1 MEEEQDAGVA
11 QLWEVFDACDTE
23 RTGRLDARGL
33 QLLCHRLQ
41 LANRAPALVHH
52 LLGRRQEGG
61 DGRPAATV
69 SFEQFKEGF
78 ISILTEAEDEPPPS
92 ESVTSD
98 VPGASSEAGESQE
111 APGSKKA
118 AVLARKAPSRTGHKG
133 ATKHCRASY
142 REVSPKYVLGEK
154 KYGRR
159 SRPVSQAD
167 VDVEISSDED
177 FSADEVLGPAMA
189 ESAGNVAPKADP
201 SDTQAKTSSSAP
213 KATAGIL
220 PTGMLSYPESGFD
233 DAAQFAGKFSSGDFS
248 SALGLSKDSA
258 EGMREL
264 ASEGPLMPPALFAT
278 GFDIA
283 SSPMFGQSFTV
294 GGGSESAES
303 SLTLLETNPEEYLRA
318 TWRKLNVGS
327 DGYLHVDELAGVCE
341 HIGMEMDEEMIGQLF
356 HTLDS
361 DQDGKISF
369 QEFLQGMFQHGRAPG
384 SRSVTPPPLTSPLP
398 LVPPSP
404 TPCAKQLGPS
414 ERSAANKPT
423 GSPGHHRHHPSY
435 RRNRGVQQ
443 FKDTAAADDEMS
455 DKPVSGAVVPIWES
469 GIFSSIDPDNTG
481 YAESQAVVSFWESLG
496 LTGCASILK
505 QLGFNPNLKVSLQ
518 DLTAQLE
525 EEMSSVAAGNASTTY
540 AFALASY
547 QHELKHLKTNF
558 EQARE
563 ERDRLRVNVAE
574 ANARSALIA
583 QEVDEHHARMEKA
596 SENRLL
602 TLEKRHTEQLREVT
616 EELQRER
623 ETTTLQ
629 LTRLRQRNEDEL
641 SALRADELRL
651 RAQLA
656 TLEQENCRLELELQ
670 EYSERYRELHR
681 LGESQQK
688 ELESVGQL
696 KQKIADL
703 ESGQTFLND
712 EHYQKILQ
720 ELEVMRKQNKE
731 LKDSNDELTLE
742 LETLRQQLNSGSGSR
757 SSAHGKRHRRSGS
770 WVSDYSRQGGLKR
783 RGSEAS
789 SSEESDDDIPIAGK
803 IRKRAGFSASTGS
816 EGLWHELTLAHSSH
830 NGAGILPCVAD
841 AYQLT
846 LDADELGEAQREPLE
861 RLRARF
867 EQALRDIE
875 ERWRQRVTDLEAQLC
890 GQPEVDK
897 DSIDCAQSTIA
908 KLQDE
913 LSMRSVLAERLRA
926 DVTALQNQLAQQ
938 REQLAAEL
946 SAREHEVAQLGEMKR
961 ASETTAQALQASVMR
976 FVRGCASSRSDVFAP
991 QAKLEEAQK
1000 NAADEWNS
1008 KREAWN
1014 AEREALLANIE
1025 VKAKQL
1031 NELKRSLAEVTASS
1045 GTMGRLQG
1053 DAEASSAA
1061 GVEGGTPSMQAM
1073 YESKLAEVRC
1083 QVEQDLVRKV
1093 RTDVERELR
1102 TSLEQNLRLQPSRR
1116 DSDPQSQ
1123 LRRPQDLTAQLTEDI
1138 CQLLR
1143 QCLRCGAWSTTTA
1156 AAGTD
1161 GDVETLGGARN
1172 QPGTGGASST
1182 PSDGGDPGSSP
1193 HSVTSGAS
1201 LQEQLASLIG
1211 KAIGAIEG
1219 HLETLHLQEHDR
1231 LRKNCEEQLQ
1241 RLKQKHMME
1250 RLECELQHSEELE
1263 RLRKQQQQHHHHQQ
1277 QQSGPASQQQPCE
1290 QQQQQQPNAVGP
1302 SKIDTLLR
1310 DLYVENA
1317 RLLRALQRAEDGRR
1331 RAEHNSTRLQYK
1343 CRVLSKLLTDV
1354 TRAAVD
1360 GSRVACA

>member
-1 MEEEQDAGVA
+1 MKAGHGMLVVGF
-11 QLWEVFDACDTE
+11 LWI
-23 RTGRLDARGL
+23 
-33 QLLCHRLQ
+33 H
-41 LANRAPALVHH
+41 PALWH
-52 LLGRRQEGG
+52 Q
-61 DGRPAATV
+61 
-69 SFEQFKEGF
+69 
-78 ISILTEAEDEPPPS
+78 
-92 ESVTSD
+92 
-98 VPGASSEAGESQE
+98 
-111 APGSKKA
+111 
-118 AVLARKAPSRTGHKG
+118 
-133 ATKHCRASY
+133 
-142 REVSPKYVLGEK
+142 
-154 KYGRR
+154 
-159 SRPVSQAD
+159 
-167 VDVEISSDED
+167 
-177 FSADEVLGPAMA
+177 
-189 ESAGNVAPKADP
+189 
-201 SDTQAKTSSSAP
+201 
-213 KATAGIL
+213 
-220 PTGMLSYPESGFD
+220 
-233 DAAQFAGKFSSGDFS
+233 
-248 SALGLSKDSA
+248 
-258 EGMREL
+258 
-264 ASEGPLMPPALFAT
+264 
-278 GFDIA
+278 
-283 SSPMFGQSFTV
+283 
-294 GGGSESAES
+294 
-303 SLTLLETNPEEYLRA
+303 
-318 TWRKLNVGS
+318 
-327 DGYLHVDELAGVCE
+327 
-341 HIGMEMDEEMIGQLF
+341 
-356 HTLDS
+356 
-361 DQDGKISF
+361 
-369 QEFLQGMFQHGRAPG
+369 
-384 SRSVTPPPLTSPLP
+384 
-398 LVPPSP
+398 
-404 TPCAKQLGPS
+404 
-414 ERSAANKPT
+414 
-423 GSPGHHRHHPSY
+423 
-435 RRNRGVQQ
+435 
-443 FKDTAAADDEMS
+443 
-455 DKPVSGAVVPIWES
+455 
-469 GIFSSIDPDNTG
+469 
-481 YAESQAVVSFWESLG
+481 
-496 LTGCASILK
+496 

-525 EEMSSVAAGNASTTY
+525 EEMASVAAGNASTTY

-641 SALRADELRL
+641 SALRAEELRL

-720 ELEVMRKQNKE
+720 ELEAMRKQNKE

-830 NGAGILPCVAD
+830 SILPCVAD

-846 LDADELGEAQREPLE
+846 LDADDLGEAQREPLE

-875 ERWRQRVTDLEAQLC
+875 ERWRQRVADLEAQLC

-938 REQLAAEL
+938 REQLSAEL

-961 ASETTAQALQASVMR
+961 ASETTAQALQA
-976 FVRGCASSRSDVFAP
+976 
-991 QAKLEEAQK
+991 KLEEAQK
-1000 NAADEWNS
+1000 KAADESNS

-1014 AEREALLANIE
+1014 AEREALLASIE

-1031 NELKRSLAEVTASS
+1031 NELKRSLADATALS
-1045 GTMGRLQG
+1045 GTVGRLQG

-1061 GVEGGTPSMQAM
+1061 GVEGETPSMQAM

-1123 LRRPQDLTAQLTEDI
+1123 LKRPQDLTAQLTEDI

-1143 QCLRCGAWSTTTA
+1143 QCLRCGAWTTTTA

-1161 GDVETLGGARN
+1161 GDAEALGGARN
-1172 QPGTGGASST
+1172 QAGTGGASCT
-1182 PSDGGDPGSSP
+1182 PSDGGDPGCASP

-1211 KAIGAIEG
+1211 KAIGAIEA

-1250 RLECELQHSEELE
+1250 RLECELQHNEELE
-1263 RLRKQQQQHHHHQQ
+1263 RLRKQHQHQHHHQQQQ

-1290 QQQQQQPNAVGP
+1290 QQQQHQPSAVGP

>member
-52 LLGRRQEGG
+52 LLGRWQEGG

-69 SFEQFKEGF
+69 SFEEFKEGF

-92 ESVTSD
+92 ELVTSD
-98 VPGASSEAGESQE
+98 VPGASIEAGESQE
-111 APGSKKA
+111 APGSKKD
-118 AVLARKAPSRTGHKG
+118 
-133 ATKHCRASY
+133 

-201 SDTQAKTSSSAP
+201 SDTQAKTSSSMP
-213 KATAGIL
+213 KATAAIL

-233 DAAQFAGKFSSGDFS
+233 DAGQFTGKFSSGDFS
-248 SALGLSKDSA
+248 SASGLSKDSA

-264 ASEGPLMPPALFAT
+264 ASEGPLLPPALFAT

-318 TWRKLNVGS
+318 TWQKLNVGS

-384 SRSVTPPPLTSPLP
+384 SRSVTPPPLASPLP

-414 ERSAANKPT
+414 DRSAANKQT

-496 LTGCASILK
+496 LSGGASILK

-525 EEMSSVAAGNASTTY
+525 EEMSSVAAGNASTSY

-583 QEVDEHHARMEKA
+583 QEVDEHHAKMEKA

-629 LTRLRQRNEDEL
+629 LTRLRQRSEDEL
-641 SALRADELRL
+641 SALRAEELRL

-670 EYSERYRELHR
+670 EYSERYRDLHR

-688 ELESVGQL
+688 ELESVAQL
-696 KQKIADL
+696 KQKVADL

-742 LETLRQQLNSGSGSR
+742 LETLRQQLNSSSGSR

-803 IRKRAGFSASTGS
+803 IRKRAGFSVSTGS
-816 EGLWHELTLAHSSH
+816 EG
-830 NGAGILPCVAD
+830 IPCVAD

-875 ERWRQRVTDLEAQLC
+875 ERWRQRCADLEAQLC

-938 REQLAAEL
+938 REQLASEL
-946 SAREHEVAQLGEMKR
+946 SAREHEVAQLGEQKR
-961 ASETTAQALQASVMR
+961 ASETTVQTL
-976 FVRGCASSRSDVFAP
+976 
-991 QAKLEEAQK
+991 QAKLEEAQRK
-1000 NAADEWNS
+1000 AADESNS

-1014 AEREALLANIE
+1014 AERQALLTNIE
-1025 VKAKQL
+1025 VKSKQL
-1031 NELKRSLAEVTASS
+1031 DELQRSLAEATASTV
-1045 GTMGRLQG
+1045 GVMGRLQG

-1061 GVEGGTPSMQAM
+1061 GVEGETRSLQAM

-1116 DSDPQSQ
+1116 DSDPQAQ

-1143 QCLRCGAWSTTTA
+1143 QCLRCGAGGTTTA
-1156 AAGTD
+1156 SSTD
-1161 GDVETLGGARN
+1161 GAAEKQGGARN
-1172 QPGTGGASST
+1172 LAGTGDASCT
-1182 PSDGGDPGSSP
+1182 PSDSGDPSASP

-1201 LQEQLASLIG
+1201 LQEQLANLIS
-1211 KAIGAIEG
+1211 KAISTIES
-1219 HLETLHLQEHDR
+1219 HLETLHLQEHER
-1231 LRKNCEEQLQ
+1231 LRKNCEEQLH

-1250 RLECELQHSEELE
+1250 RLECELHHNEELE
-1263 RLRKQQQQHHHHQQ
+1263 RLRKQQQHHHQQ

-1290 QQQQQQPNAVGP
+1290 QQQQQSNAVGP

-1360 GSRVACA
+1360 GSSSRVACA

>member
-69 SFEQFKEGF
+69 SFEEFKEGF

-92 ESVTSD
+92 ELVTSD
-98 VPGASSEAGESQE
+98 VPGASNEAGESQE
-111 APGSKKA
+111 ASGSKKD
-118 AVLARKAPSRTGHKG
+118 
-133 ATKHCRASY
+133 

-189 ESAGNVAPKADP
+189 ESAGNAAPKADP
-201 SDTQAKTSSSAP
+201 SDTQAKTSSSMP
-213 KATAGIL
+213 KATAAIL

-233 DAAQFAGKFSSGDFS
+233 DAGQFTGKFSSGDFS
-248 SALGLSKDSA
+248 SASGLSKDSA

-264 ASEGPLMPPALFAT
+264 ASEGPLLPPALFAT

-318 TWRKLNVGS
+318 TWQKLNVGS

-384 SRSVTPPPLTSPLP
+384 SRSVTPPPLASPLP

-414 ERSAANKPT
+414 DRSAANKQT

-496 LTGCASILK
+496 LSGGASILK

-525 EEMSSVAAGNASTTY
+525 EEMSSVAAGNASTSY

-583 QEVDEHHARMEKA
+583 QEVDEHHAKMEKA

-629 LTRLRQRNEDEL
+629 LTRLRQRSEDEL
-641 SALRADELRL
+641 SALRAEELRL

-670 EYSERYRELHR
+670 EYSERYRDLHR

-688 ELESVGQL
+688 ELESVAQL
-696 KQKIADL
+696 KQKVADL

-720 ELEVMRKQNKE
+720 ELEVMCKQNKE

-742 LETLRQQLNSGSGSR
+742 LETLRQQLNSSSGSR

-803 IRKRAGFSASTGS
+803 IRKRAGFSVSTGS

-830 NGAGILPCVAD
+830 SIPCVAD

-875 ERWRQRVTDLEAQLC
+875 ERWRHRCADLEAQLC

-938 REQLAAEL
+938 REQLASEL
-946 SAREHEVAQLGEMKR
+946 SAREHEVAQLGEQKR
-961 ASETTAQALQASVMR
+961 ASETTVQTL
-976 FVRGCASSRSDVFAP
+976 
-991 QAKLEEAQK
+991 QAKLEEAQRK
-1000 NAADEWNS
+1000 AADESNS

-1014 AEREALLANIE
+1014 AERQALLTSIE

-1031 NELKRSLAEVTASS
+1031 DELQRSLAEATASTV
-1045 GTMGRLQG
+1045 GVMGRLQG

-1061 GVEGGTPSMQAM
+1061 GVEGETRSLQAM

-1116 DSDPQSQ
+1116 DSDPQAQ

-1143 QCLRCGAWSTTTA
+1143 QCLRCGAGGTTTA
-1156 AAGTD
+1156 ASTD
-1161 GDVETLGGARN
+1161 GDAEKQGGARN
-1172 QPGTGGASST
+1172 QAGTGDASCT
-1182 PSDGGDPGSSP
+1182 PSDSGDPSASP

-1201 LQEQLASLIG
+1201 LQEQLANLIS
-1211 KAIGAIEG
+1211 KAISTIES
-1219 HLETLHLQEHDR
+1219 HLETLHLQEHER
-1231 LRKNCEEQLQ
+1231 LRKNCEEQLH

-1250 RLECELQHSEELE
+1250 RLECELHHNEELE
-1263 RLRKQQQQHHHHQQ
+1263 RLRKQQHHHQQ

-1290 QQQQQQPNAVGP
+1290 QQQQSNAVGP

-1360 GSRVACA
+1360 GGSSRVACA

>member
-1 MEEEQDAGVA
+1 MGV
-11 QLWEVFDACDTE
+11 C
-23 RTGRLDARGL
+23 
-33 QLLCHRLQ
+33 
-41 LANRAPALVHH
+41 P
-52 LLGRRQEGG
+52 
-61 DGRPAATV
+61 
-69 SFEQFKEGF
+69 
-78 ISILTEAEDEPPPS
+78 
-92 ESVTSD
+92 
-98 VPGASSEAGESQE
+98 
-111 APGSKKA
+111 
-118 AVLARKAPSRTGHKG
+118 
-133 ATKHCRASY
+133 
-142 REVSPKYVLGEK
+142 
-154 KYGRR
+154 
-159 SRPVSQAD
+159 
-167 VDVEISSDED
+167 
-177 FSADEVLGPAMA
+177 
-189 ESAGNVAPKADP
+189 
-201 SDTQAKTSSSAP
+201 
-213 KATAGIL
+213 
-220 PTGMLSYPESGFD
+220 
-233 DAAQFAGKFSSGDFS
+233 FSSPD
-248 SALGLSKDSA
+248 DHI
-258 EGMREL
+258 
-264 ASEGPLMPPALFAT
+264 PAR
-278 GFDIA
+278 
-283 SSPMFGQSFTV
+283 Q
-294 GGGSESAES
+294 
-303 SLTLLETNPEEYLRA
+303 R
-318 TWRKLNVGS
+318 
-327 DGYLHVDELAGVCE
+327 
-341 HIGMEMDEEMIGQLF
+341 
-356 HTLDS
+356 
-361 DQDGKISF
+361 
-369 QEFLQGMFQHGRAPG
+369 
-384 SRSVTPPPLTSPLP
+384 
-398 LVPPSP
+398 
-404 TPCAKQLGPS
+404 
-414 ERSAANKPT
+414 
-423 GSPGHHRHHPSY
+423 
-435 RRNRGVQQ
+435 
-443 FKDTAAADDEMS
+443 
-455 DKPVSGAVVPIWES
+455 
-469 GIFSSIDPDNTG
+469 
-481 YAESQAVVSFWESLG
+481 
-496 LTGCASILK
+496 K

-525 EEMSSVAAGNASTTY
+525 EEMASVAAGNASTTY

-641 SALRADELRL
+641 SALRAEELRL

-830 NGAGILPCVAD
+830 SILPCVAD

-846 LDADELGEAQREPLE
+846 LDADDLGEAQREPLE

-875 ERWRQRVTDLEAQLC
+875 ERWRQRVADLEAQLC

-938 REQLAAEL
+938 REQLSAEL

-961 ASETTAQALQASVMR
+961 ASETTAQALQA
-976 FVRGCASSRSDVFAP
+976 
-991 QAKLEEAQK
+991 KLEEAQK
-1000 NAADEWNS
+1000 KAADESNS

-1014 AEREALLANIE
+1014 AEREALLASIE

-1031 NELKRSLAEVTASS
+1031 NELKRSLADATALS
-1045 GTMGRLQG
+1045 GTVGRLQG

-1061 GVEGGTPSMQAM
+1061 GVEGETPSMQAM

-1123 LRRPQDLTAQLTEDI
+1123 LKRPQDLTAQLTEDI

-1143 QCLRCGAWSTTTA
+1143 QCLRCGAWTTTTA

-1161 GDVETLGGARN
+1161 GDAEALGGARN
-1172 QPGTGGASST
+1172 QAGTGGASCT
-1182 PSDGGDPGSSP
+1182 PSDGGDPGCASP

-1211 KAIGAIEG
+1211 KAIGAIEA

-1250 RLECELQHSEELE
+1250 RLECELQHNEELE
-1263 RLRKQQQQHHHHQQ
+1263 RLRKQHQHQHHHQQQQ

-1290 QQQQQQPNAVGP
+1290 QQQHQPSAVGP

>member
-41 LANRAPALVHH
+41 LASRAPALIHH
-52 LLGRRQEGG
+52 LFGRRRQEGVE
-61 DGRPAATV
+61 GRPTTTV
-69 SFEQFKEGF
+69 SFEEFKEGF
-78 ISILTEAEDEPPPS
+78 ISILTEAEDEPPAS
-92 ESVTSD
+92 ELATSD
-98 VPGASSEAGESQE
+98 VPGNVEEAGDSQE
-111 APGSKKA
+111 VSGSKKA
-118 AVLARKAPSRTGHKG
+118 SMLARKASSRTGHRG
-133 ATKHCRASY
+133 ASKHRRAIY

-159 SRPVSQAD
+159 SRPASQAD

-177 FSADEVLGPAMA
+177 FSADEVLSPTTA
-189 ESAGNVAPKADP
+189 EGSSNVAAKANP
-201 SDTQAKTSSSAP
+201 SDVQPKTTSGVP
-213 KATAGIL
+213 KATAAVL
-220 PTGMLSYPESGFD
+220 PTSVLSYPESGFD
-233 DAAQFAGKFSSGDFS
+233 DSGHLAGKFPSGDFGL
-248 SALGLSKDSA
+248 ALSKDSA
-258 EGMREL
+258 EGARE
-264 ASEGPLMPPALFAT
+264 SEGPLMPPALFAT
-278 GFDIA
+278 GFDVA

-369 QEFLQGMFQHGRAPG
+369 QEFLQGMFQHGRAPS
-384 SRSVTPPPLTSPLP
+384 SRSVTPPPLASPLP
-398 LVPPSP
+398 VVPPSP
-404 TPCAKQLGPS
+404 LPCAKPMGPS
-414 ERSAANKPT
+414 ECSMANKT
-423 GSPGHHRHHPSY
+423 TNSPGHHRHHPGY
-435 RRNRGVQQ
+435 RRNRGAQK
-443 FKDTAAADDEMS
+443 FKEAATGDDEMS
-455 DKPVSGAVVPIWES
+455 DQPVSGAVVPIWES

-496 LTGCASILK
+496 LSGGASILK
-505 QLGFNPNLKVSLQ
+505 QLGFNPNLKVNLQ

-525 EEMSSVAAGNASTTY
+525 EEMASVSAGNASTTY

-547 QHELKHLKTNF
+547 QHELTHLKTNF

-583 QEVDEHHARMEKA
+583 QEVDEHHAKMEKA

-629 LTRLRQRNEDEL
+629 LTRLRQRSEDEL
-641 SALRADELRL
+641 SALRAEELRL
-651 RAQLA
+651 RAQVA
-656 TLEQENCRLELELQ
+656 TLEQENHRLELEVQ

-688 ELESVGQL
+688 ELESVAQL

-720 ELEVMRKQNKE
+720 ELDVMCKQNKE

-742 LETLRQQLNSGSGSR
+742 LETLRQQLSSSSTSR

-803 IRKRAGFSASTGS
+803 IRKRAGFSVSAGS
-816 EGLWHELTLAHSSH
+816 EGLWHELTLAHSAHS
-830 NGAGILPCVAD
+830 IPCVAD

-875 ERWRQRVTDLEAQLC
+875 ERWRHRVADLEAQLC

-913 LSMRSVLAERLRA
+913 LSMRNVLAERLRA

-938 REQLAAEL
+938 REQLASEL
-946 SAREHEVAQLGEMKR
+946 AAREHEVALLGEQKR
-961 ASETTAQALQASVMR
+961 ASETAVQTL
-976 FVRGCASSRSDVFAP
+976 
-991 QAKLEEAQK
+991 QAKLDEVQKKAAEEQNNK
-1000 NAADEWNS
+1000 S
-1008 KREAWN
+1008 EAWN
-1014 AEREALLANIE
+1014 TEREALLANVE
-1025 VKAKQL
+1025 AKTKQL
-1031 NELKRSLAEVTASS
+1031 EEFKASLVEPTISS
-1045 GTMGRLQG
+1045 EALSRLQG
-1053 DAEASSAA
+1053 EAEPSSASD
-1061 GVEGGTPSMQAM
+1061 VEGETRSHLQAM

-1116 DSDPQSQ
+1116 DSDPQAQ

-1143 QCLRCGAWSTTTA
+1143 QCLRCS
-1156 AAGTD
+1156 AGSNANT
-1161 GDVETLGGARN
+1161 DVEVEGNVPN
-1172 QPGTGGASST
+1172 QAYKTDVDSA
-1182 PSDGGDPGSSP
+1182 PSDGGDPAASP
-1193 HSVTSGAS
+1193 HKVTSGAS
-1201 LQEQLASLIG
+1201 LQEQLASLIS
-1211 KAIGAIEG
+1211 KAISAIER
-1219 HLETLHLQEHDR
+1219 HLEALHLQEHER

-1250 RLECELQHSEELE
+1250 RLECELQHNEELE
-1263 RLRKQQQQHHHHQQ
+1263 RLRKQQQEHHHHHHQH
-1277 QQSGPASQQQPCE
+1277 QSCPASQHQPSEPQQL
-1290 QQQQQQPNAVGP
+1290 QSNAVGP

-1360 GSRVACA
+1360 GGSSRVACA

>member
-41 LANRAPALVHH
+41 LASRAPALIHH
-52 LLGRRQEGG
+52 LFGRRRQEGVE
-61 DGRPAATV
+61 GRPPATV
-69 SFEQFKEGF
+69 SFEEFKEGF
-78 ISILTEAEDEPPPS
+78 ISILTEAEDEPPTS
-92 ESVTSD
+92 ELATSD
-98 VPGASSEAGESQE
+98 VPGKVGEAGDSQE
-111 APGSKKA
+111 VSGSKKD
-118 AVLARKAPSRTGHKG
+118 
-133 ATKHCRASY
+133 

-159 SRPVSQAD
+159 SRPASQAD

-177 FSADEVLGPAMA
+177 FSADEVLSPTTA
-189 ESAGNVAPKADP
+189 EGSSNVTPKANP
-201 SDTQAKTSSSAP
+201 SDVQPKTSSGVP
-213 KATAGIL
+213 KATAVVLPTSIL
-220 PTGMLSYPESGFD
+220 PYPESGFD
-233 DAAQFAGKFSSGDFS
+233 DSGHLAGKFSSGDFGL
-248 SALGLSKDSA
+248 ALSKDSA
-258 EGMREL
+258 EGARE
-264 ASEGPLMPPALFAT
+264 SEGPLMPPALFAT
-278 GFDIA
+278 GFDVA

-369 QEFLQGMFQHGRAPG
+369 QEFLQGMFQHGRAPS
-384 SRSVTPPPLTSPLP
+384 SRSVTPPPLASPLP
-398 LVPPSP
+398 VVPPSP
-404 TPCAKQLGPS
+404 LPCAKPLGPS
-414 ERSAANKPT
+414 ECSMANKTT
-423 GSPGHHRHHPSY
+423 GSPGHHRHHTWIPK
-435 RRNRGVQQ
+435 
-443 FKDTAAADDEMS
+443 FKEAATGDDEMS
-455 DKPVSGAVVPIWES
+455 DQPVSGAVVPIWES

-496 LTGCASILK
+496 LSGGASILK
-505 QLGFNPNLKVSLQ
+505 QLGFNPNLKVNLQ

-525 EEMSSVAAGNASTTY
+525 EEMASVSAGNASTTY

-547 QHELKHLKTNF
+547 QHELTHLKTNF

-583 QEVDEHHARMEKA
+583 QEVDEHHAKMEKA

-629 LTRLRQRNEDEL
+629 LTRLRQRSEDEL
-641 SALRADELRL
+641 SALRAEELRL
-651 RAQLA
+651 RAQVA
-656 TLEQENCRLELELQ
+656 TLEQENHRLELEVQ

-688 ELESVGQL
+688 ELESVAQL

-720 ELEVMRKQNKE
+720 ELDVMCKQNKE

-742 LETLRQQLNSGSGSR
+742 LETLRQQLNSSSSSR

-803 IRKRAGFSASTGS
+803 IRRRAGFSVNAGS
-816 EGLWHELTLAHSSH
+816 EGLWHELTLAHSAHS
-830 NGAGILPCVAD
+830 IPCVAD

-875 ERWRQRVTDLEAQLC
+875 ERWRHRVADLEAQLC
-890 GQPEVDK
+890 GQPE
-897 DSIDCAQSTIA
+897 A
-908 KLQDE
+908 KLDE
-913 LSMRSVLAERLRA
+913 V
-926 DVTALQNQLAQQ
+926 QKK
-938 REQLAAEL
+938 AAEEDNNK
-946 SAREHEVAQLGEMKR
+946 S
-961 ASETTAQALQASVMR
+961 
-976 FVRGCASSRSDVFAP
+976 
-991 QAKLEEAQK
+991 
-1000 NAADEWNS
+1000 
-1008 KREAWN
+1008 EAWN
-1014 AEREALLANIE
+1014 TEREALLANVE
-1025 VKAKQL
+1025 AKTKQL
-1031 NELKRSLAEVTASS
+1031 EEFK
-1045 GTMGRLQG
+1045 
-1053 DAEASSAA
+1053 
-1061 GVEGGTPSMQAM
+1061 
-1073 YESKLAEVRC
+1073 
-1083 QVEQDLVRKV
+1083 
-1093 RTDVERELR
+1093 
-1102 TSLEQNLRLQPSRR
+1102 
-1116 DSDPQSQ
+1116 
-1123 LRRPQDLTAQLTEDI
+1123 
-1138 CQLLR
+1138 
-1143 QCLRCGAWSTTTA
+1143 
-1156 AAGTD
+1156 
-1161 GDVETLGGARN
+1161 
-1172 QPGTGGASST
+1172 
-1182 PSDGGDPGSSP
+1182 
-1193 HSVTSGAS
+1193 AS
-1201 LQEQLASLIG
+1201 LVEPNNF
-1211 KAIGAIEG
+1211 K
-1219 HLETLHLQEHDR
+1219 R
-1231 LRKNCEEQLQ
+1231 
-1241 RLKQKHMME
+1241 
-1250 RLECELQHSEELE
+1250 
-1263 RLRKQQQQHHHHQQ
+1263 
-1277 QQSGPASQQQPCE
+1277 GP
-1290 QQQQQQPNAVGP
+1290 
-1302 SKIDTLLR
+1302 
-1310 DLYVENA
+1310 
-1317 RLLRALQRAEDGRR
+1317 
-1331 RAEHNSTRLQYK
+1331 
-1343 CRVLSKLLTDV
+1343 
-1354 TRAAVD
+1354 
-1360 GSRVACA
+1360 

>member
-1 MEEEQDAGVA
+1 M
-11 QLWEVFDACDTE
+11 L
-23 RTGRLDARGL
+23 L
-33 QLLCHRLQ
+33 Q
-41 LANRAPALVHH
+41 
-52 LLGRRQEGG
+52 
-61 DGRPAATV
+61 V
-69 SFEQFKEGF
+69 SFEEFKEGF
-78 ISILTEAEDEPPPS
+78 ISILTEAEDEPPAN
-92 ESVTSD
+92 ELAASD
-98 VPGASSEAGESQE
+98 VPATAGEAGESQDGS
-111 APGSKKA
+111 GSKKD
-118 AVLARKAPSRTGHKG
+118 
-133 ATKHCRASY
+133 

-159 SRPVSQAD
+159 SRPASQAD

-177 FSADEVLGPAMA
+177 FSADEVLSPTTA
-189 ESAGNVAPKADP
+189 EGSANVTLKANP
-201 SDTQAKTSSSAP
+201 SDIQAKTSSVVP
-213 KATAGIL
+213 KATAAIL
-220 PTGMLSYPESGFD
+220 PTSMLSYPESGFD
-233 DAAQFAGKFSSGDFS
+233 DSGHFAGKFSSGDFG
-248 SALGLSKDSA
+248 SALSKDSA
-258 EGMREL
+258 EGAREL
-264 ASEGPLMPPALFAT
+264 EGPLMPPALFAT
-278 GFDIA
+278 GFDVA
-283 SSPMFGQSFTV
+283 SSPMFGQSFSV

-369 QEFLQGMFQHGRAPG
+369 QEFLQGMFQHGRAPS
-384 SRSVTPPPLTSPLP
+384 SRSVTPPPLASPLP
-398 LVPPSP
+398 VVPPSP
-404 TPCAKQLGPS
+404 MPCAKPLGP
-414 ERSAANKPT
+414 
-423 GSPGHHRHHPSY
+423 
-435 RRNRGVQQ
+435 RNRGVQK
-443 FKDTAAADDEMS
+443 FKDTATADDEMS
-455 DKPVSGAVVPIWES
+455 DQPVSGAVVPIWES

-496 LTGCASILK
+496 LSGGASILK
-505 QLGFNPNLKVSLQ
+505 QLGFNPNLKVNLQ

-525 EEMSSVAAGNASTTY
+525 EEMASVSAGNASTTY

-547 QHELKHLKTNF
+547 QHELTHLKTNF

-583 QEVDEHHARMEKA
+583 QEVDEHHAKMEKA

-629 LTRLRQRNEDEL
+629 LTRLRQRSEDEL
-641 SALRADELRL
+641 SALRAEELRL
-651 RAQLA
+651 RAQVA
-656 TLEQENCRLELELQ
+656 TLEQENHRLELEVQ
-670 EYSERYRELHR
+670 EYSERYLELHR

-688 ELESVGQL
+688 ELESVAQL

-712 EHYQKILQ
+712 EHYQKLLQ
-720 ELEVMRKQNKE
+720 ELDVMRKQNKE

-742 LETLRQQLNSGSGSR
+742 LETLRQQLNS
-757 SSAHGKRHRRSGS
+757 SS
-770 WVSDYSRQGGLKR
+770 GLKR

-803 IRKRAGFSASTGS
+803 IRKRAGFSVSAGS
-816 EGLWHELTLAHSSH
+816 EGLWHELTLAHSAHS
-830 NGAGILPCVAD
+830 IPCVAD

-875 ERWRQRVTDLEAQLC
+875 ERWRHPGRRSRSPAVRPTRRRSWD
-890 GQPEVDK
+890 EVQK
-897 DSIDCAQSTIA
+897 
-908 KLQDE
+908 K
-913 LSMRSVLAERLRA
+913 
-926 DVTALQNQLAQQ
+926 
-938 REQLAAEL
+938 AAE
-946 SAREHEVAQLGEMKR
+946 EY
-961 ASETTAQALQASVMR
+961 
-976 FVRGCASSRSDVFAP
+976 D
-991 QAKLEEAQK
+991 
-1000 NAADEWNS
+1000 S
-1008 KREAWN
+1008 KSEAWN

-1025 VKAKQL
+1025 AKTKQL
-1031 NELKRSLAEVTASS
+1031 EEFKGSLAETTSS
-1045 GTMGRLQG
+1045 EALSRLQG
-1053 DAEASSAA
+1053 DAEPSSAS
-1061 GVEGGTPSMQAM
+1061 GVEGETRSHLQAM

-1116 DSDPQSQ
+1116 DSDPQAQ
-1123 LRRPQDLTAQLTEDI
+1123 LRMPQDLTAQLTEDI

-1143 QCLRCGAWSTTTA
+1143 QCLRCGAGSNA
-1156 AAGTD
+1156 NTD
-1161 GDVETLGGARN
+1161 ADVEVQASIPN
-1172 QPGTGGASST
+1172 QAYKTDVDSA
-1182 PSDGGDPGSSP
+1182 PSDGGDPSVSP
-1193 HSVTSGAS
+1193 HKVTSGTS
-1201 LQEQLASLIG
+1201 LQEQLASLIS
-1211 KAIGAIEG
+1211 KAISAIER
-1219 HLETLHLQEHDR
+1219 HLEALHLQEHER

-1250 RLECELQHSEELE
+1250 RLECELQHNEELE
-1263 RLRKQQQQHHHHQQ
+1263 RLRKQQQEHHHHHHQH
-1277 QQSGPASQQQPCE
+1277 QSGPASQHQPCE
-1290 QQQQQQPNAVGP
+1290 
-1302 SKIDTLLR
+1302 IDTLLR

-1360 GSRVACA
+1360 GGSSRVACA

>member
-41 LANRAPALVHH
+41 LANRAPALIHH
-52 LLGRRQEGG
+52 LFGRRGQEGG

-69 SFEQFKEGF
+69 SFEEFKEGF
-78 ISILTEAEDEPPPS
+78 ISILTEAEDEPPAN
-92 ESVTSD
+92 ELAASD
-98 VPGASSEAGESQE
+98 VPATAGEAGESQDGS
-111 APGSKKA
+111 GSKKD
-118 AVLARKAPSRTGHKG
+118 
-133 ATKHCRASY
+133 

-159 SRPVSQAD
+159 SRPASQAD

-177 FSADEVLGPAMA
+177 FSADEVLGPTAA
-189 ESAGNVAPKADP
+189 EGSGNVAPKANP
-201 SDTQAKTSSSAP
+201 SDIQPKTSSSVP
-213 KATAGIL
+213 KATAAIV

-233 DAAQFAGKFSSGDFS
+233 DSGHFAGKFSSGDFG
-248 SALGLSKDSA
+248 SALSKDSA
-258 EGMREL
+258 EGAREL
-264 ASEGPLMPPALFAT
+264 EGPLMPPALFAT
-278 GFDIA
+278 GFDVA
-283 SSPMFGQSFTV
+283 SSPMFGQSFSV

-369 QEFLQGMFQHGRAPG
+369 QEFLQGMFQHGRAPS
-384 SRSVTPPPLTSPLP
+384 SRSVTPPPLASPLP
-398 LVPPSP
+398 VVPPSP
-404 TPCAKQLGPS
+404 MPCAKPLGPS
-414 ERSAANKPT
+414 ERSTANKTT
-423 GSPGHHRHHPSY
+423 GSPGHHRHHPGY
-435 RRNRGVQQ
+435 RRNRGVQK
-443 FKDTAAADDEMS
+443 FKDTATADDEMS
-455 DKPVSGAVVPIWES
+455 DQPVSGAVVPIWES

-496 LTGCASILK
+496 LSGGASILK
-505 QLGFNPNLKVSLQ
+505 QLGFNPNLKVNLQ

-525 EEMSSVAAGNASTTY
+525 EEMASVSAGNASTTY

-547 QHELKHLKTNF
+547 QHELTHLKTNF

-583 QEVDEHHARMEKA
+583 QEVDEHHAKMEKA

-629 LTRLRQRNEDEL
+629 LTRLRQRSEDEL
-641 SALRADELRL
+641 SALRAEELRL
-651 RAQLA
+651 RAQVA
-656 TLEQENCRLELELQ
+656 TLEQENHRLELEVQ
-670 EYSERYRELHR
+670 EYSERYLELHR

-688 ELESVGQL
+688 ELESVAQL

-712 EHYQKILQ
+712 EHYQKLLQ
-720 ELEVMRKQNKE
+720 ELDVMRKQNKE

-742 LETLRQQLNSGSGSR
+742 LETLRQQLNSSSGSR
-757 SSAHGKRHRRSGS
+757 SSGHGKRHRRSGS

-803 IRKRAGFSASTGS
+803 IRKRAGFSVSAGS
-816 EGLWHELTLAHSSH
+816 EG
-830 NGAGILPCVAD
+830 IPCVAD

-875 ERWRQRVTDLEAQLC
+875 ERWRHRVADLEAQLC

-913 LSMRSVLAERLRA
+913 LSMRNVLAERLRA

-938 REQLAAEL
+938 REQLASEL
-946 SAREHEVAQLGEMKR
+946 AAREHEVALLGEQKR
-961 ASETTAQALQASVMR
+961 ASETTVQTL
-976 FVRGCASSRSDVFAP
+976 
-991 QAKLEEAQK
+991 QAKLDEVQKKAAEEY
-1000 NAADEWNS
+1000 DS
-1008 KREAWN
+1008 KSEAWN

-1025 VKAKQL
+1025 AKTKQL
-1031 NELKRSLAEVTASS
+1031 EEFKGSLAETTSS
-1045 GTMGRLQG
+1045 EALSRLQG
-1053 DAEASSAA
+1053 DAEPSSAS
-1061 GVEGGTPSMQAM
+1061 GVEGETRSHLQAM

-1116 DSDPQSQ
+1116 DSDPQAQ
-1123 LRRPQDLTAQLTEDI
+1123 LRMPQDLTAQLTEDI

-1143 QCLRCGAWSTTTA
+1143 QCLRCGAGSNANTDA
-1156 AAGTD
+1156 DVEVQAGIPNQAYKTD
-1161 GDVETLGGARN
+1161 GDSA
-1172 QPGTGGASST
+1172 
-1182 PSDGGDPGSSP
+1182 PSDGGDPSVSP
-1193 HSVTSGAS
+1193 HKVTSGTS
-1201 LQEQLASLIG
+1201 LQEQLASLIS
-1211 KAIGAIEG
+1211 KAISAIER
-1219 HLETLHLQEHDR
+1219 HLEALHLQEHER

-1250 RLECELQHSEELE
+1250 RLECELQHNEELE
-1263 RLRKQQQQHHHHQQ
+1263 RLRKQQQEHHHHHHQH
-1277 QQSGPASQQQPCE
+1277 QSGPASQHQPCE
-1290 QQQQQQPNAVGP
+1290 QPQQQHQSNAVGP

-1360 GSRVACA
+1360 GGSSRVACA

>member
-1 MEEEQDAGVA
+1 MKAGHGMLVVGF
-11 QLWEVFDACDTE
+11 LWI
-23 RTGRLDARGL
+23 
-33 QLLCHRLQ
+33 H
-41 LANRAPALVHH
+41 PALWH
-52 LLGRRQEGG
+52 Q
-61 DGRPAATV
+61 
-69 SFEQFKEGF
+69 
-78 ISILTEAEDEPPPS
+78 
-92 ESVTSD
+92 
-98 VPGASSEAGESQE
+98 
-111 APGSKKA
+111 
-118 AVLARKAPSRTGHKG
+118 
-133 ATKHCRASY
+133 
-142 REVSPKYVLGEK
+142 
-154 KYGRR
+154 
-159 SRPVSQAD
+159 
-167 VDVEISSDED
+167 
-177 FSADEVLGPAMA
+177 
-189 ESAGNVAPKADP
+189 
-201 SDTQAKTSSSAP
+201 
-213 KATAGIL
+213 
-220 PTGMLSYPESGFD
+220 
-233 DAAQFAGKFSSGDFS
+233 
-248 SALGLSKDSA
+248 
-258 EGMREL
+258 
-264 ASEGPLMPPALFAT
+264 
-278 GFDIA
+278 
-283 SSPMFGQSFTV
+283 
-294 GGGSESAES
+294 
-303 SLTLLETNPEEYLRA
+303 
-318 TWRKLNVGS
+318 
-327 DGYLHVDELAGVCE
+327 
-341 HIGMEMDEEMIGQLF
+341 
-356 HTLDS
+356 
-361 DQDGKISF
+361 
-369 QEFLQGMFQHGRAPG
+369 
-384 SRSVTPPPLTSPLP
+384 
-398 LVPPSP
+398 
-404 TPCAKQLGPS
+404 
-414 ERSAANKPT
+414 
-423 GSPGHHRHHPSY
+423 
-435 RRNRGVQQ
+435 
-443 FKDTAAADDEMS
+443 
-455 DKPVSGAVVPIWES
+455 
-469 GIFSSIDPDNTG
+469 
-481 YAESQAVVSFWESLG
+481 
-496 LTGCASILK
+496 

-525 EEMSSVAAGNASTTY
+525 EEMASVAAGNASTTY

-641 SALRADELRL
+641 SALRAEELRL

-720 ELEVMRKQNKE
+720 ELEAMRKQNKE

-830 NGAGILPCVAD
+830 SILPCVAD

-846 LDADELGEAQREPLE
+846 LDADDLGEAQREPLE

-875 ERWRQRVTDLEAQLC
+875 ERWRQRVADLEAQLC

-938 REQLAAEL
+938 REQLSAEL

-961 ASETTAQALQASVMR
+961 ASETTAQALQA
-976 FVRGCASSRSDVFAP
+976 
-991 QAKLEEAQK
+991 KLEEAQK
-1000 NAADEWNS
+1000 KAADESNS

-1014 AEREALLANIE
+1014 AEREALLASIE

-1031 NELKRSLAEVTASS
+1031 NELKRSLADATALS
-1045 GTMGRLQG
+1045 GTVGRLQG

-1061 GVEGGTPSMQAM
+1061 GVEGETPSMQAM

-1123 LRRPQDLTAQLTEDI
+1123 LKRPQDLTAQLTEDI

-1143 QCLRCGAWSTTTA
+1143 QCLRCGAWTTTTA

-1161 GDVETLGGARN
+1161 GDAEALGGARN
-1172 QPGTGGASST
+1172 QAGTGGASCT
-1182 PSDGGDPGSSP
+1182 PSDGGDPGCASP

-1211 KAIGAIEG
+1211 KAIGAIEA

-1250 RLECELQHSEELE
+1250 RLECELQHNEELE
-1263 RLRKQQQQHHHHQQ
+1263 RLRKQHQHQHHHQQQQ

-1290 QQQQQQPNAVGP
+1290 QQQHQPSAVGP

>member
-11 QLWEVFDACDTE
+11 QLREVFDACDTE
-23 RTGRLDARGL
+23 RTGRLDAAGL
-33 QLLCHRLQ
+33 RRLCRRLQ
-41 LANRAPALVHH
+41 LAHRAPALVHY
-52 LLGRRQEGG
+52 LLGGRRGLADAGGGQEG
-61 DGRPAATV
+61 PATV
-69 SFEQFKEGF
+69 SFEEFKEGF
-78 ISILTEAEDEPPPS
+78 ISILMEAEDETAPSDQPPS
-92 ESVTSD
+92 GSV
-98 VPGASSEAGESQE
+98 AANEATGESQE
-111 APGSKKA
+111 AIAAKKD
-118 AVLARKAPSRTGHKG
+118 
-133 ATKHCRASY
+133 

-159 SRPVSQAD
+159 SRPASQAD

-177 FSADEVLGPAMA
+177 FSADEVLGPAA
-189 ESAGNVAPKADP
+189 ADVAGGTAAPKVDP
-201 SDTQAKTSSSAP
+201 GELQP
-213 KATAGIL
+213 KAPPIAATSQKASNAVVAAN
-220 PTGMLSYPESGFD
+220 TESYPESGFED
-233 DAAQFAGKFSSGDFS
+233 SPGKFSSSEFVS
-248 SALGLSKDSA
+248 SSPMCIEEKDGA
-258 EGMREL
+258 EEGGVRGL
-264 ASEGPLMPPALFAT
+264 ASEGGSLMPPVLFAA
-278 GFDIA
+278 GFEIG
-283 SSPMFGQSFTV
+283 SSPMFGQSFTMSA
-294 GGGSESAES
+294 GSESAES

-384 SRSVTPPPLTSPLP
+384 SRSVTPPPHLASPMP

-404 TPCAKQLGPS
+404 LPPTKPLKGSS
-414 ERSAANKPT
+414 EHATGKSAS
-423 GSPGHHRHHPSY
+423 SPGHHRHHPGY
-435 RRNRGVQQ
+435 RRNRGGQK
-443 FKDTAAADDEMS
+443 FKETATADDEMS

-481 YAESQAVVSFWESLG
+481 YAESQAVVSLWDSLG
-496 LTGCASILK
+496 LTGGARVLK

-525 EEMSSVAAGNASTTY
+525 EEMASLVAGNTSSSY

-583 QEVDEHHARMEKA
+583 QEVDEHHAKMEKA
-596 SENRLL
+596 SENRLM
-602 TLEKRHTEQLREVT
+602 TLEKRHSEQLREVT

-629 LTRLRQRNEDEL
+629 LSRLRQRSEDEL
-641 SALRADELRL
+641 SALRSDEIRL

-656 TLEQENCRLELELQ
+656 ALEQENRRLELELQ
-670 EYSERYRELHR
+670 EYSERYSELHR
-681 LGESQQK
+681 LGETQQK
-688 ELESVGQL
+688 ELESVVEL

-703 ESGQTFLND
+703 ESGQTLLND
-712 EHYQKILQ
+712 EHCQKIFH
-720 ELEVMRKQNKE
+720 ELESMQKQNKE

-742 LETLRQQLNSGSGSR
+742 LETLRQQQGASR
-757 SSAHGKRHRRSGS
+757 TSAHGKRHRRSGS

-803 IRKRAGFSASTGS
+803 IRKRAGFSVSSSGP
-816 EGLWHELTLAHSSH
+816 EGLWHELTLARSTHS
-830 NGAGILPCVAD
+830 IPCVAD

-846 LDADELGEAQREPLE
+846 LEAEDLGEAQREPLE
-861 RLRARF
+861 RLRMRF

-875 ERWRQRVTDLEAQLC
+875 ERWRQRVVDLEAQLC

-913 LSMRSVLAERLRA
+913 LSMRNVLAERLRA
-926 DVTALQNQLAQQ
+926 DVTALQNQLSQQ

-946 SAREHEVAQLGEMKR
+946 ALRERELAQLAEQRR
-961 ASETTAQALQASVMR
+961 ASEARVQALQVS
-976 FVRGCASSRSDVFAP
+976 
-991 QAKLEEAQK
+991 LEEAERK
-1000 NAADEWNS
+1000 AKEELVCNS
-1008 KREAWN
+1008 EAWK
-1014 AEREALLANIE
+1014 AEREALLSDI
-1025 VKAKQL
+1025 
-1031 NELKRSLAEVTASS
+1031 ELKTQQIEDLKRTLAEAATGTAASICRQR
-1045 GTMGRLQG
+1045 T
-1053 DAEASSAA
+1053 DAEASSATA
-1061 GVEGGTPSMQAM
+1061 VEGEPSNLQAV
-1073 YESKLAEVRC
+1073 YESRLAEVRC
-1083 QVEQDLVRKV
+1083 QVEEDLVRKV

-1102 TSLEQNLRLQPSRR
+1102 TSLEQNLKLQPSRR
-1116 DSDPQSQ
+1116 SSDPQAQ
-1123 LRRPQDLTAQLTEDI
+1123 LRPQDLTAQLTEDI

-1143 QCLRCGAWSTTTA
+1143 QCLRCGG
-1156 AAGTD
+1156 AAGSDAPATD
-1161 GDVETLGGARN
+1161 ARLQGGAGSDDRAS
-1172 QPGTGGASST
+1172 GDTGDTSA
-1182 PSDGGDPGSSP
+1182 SP
-1193 HSVTSGAS
+1193 HGSTSGAS
-1201 LQEQLASLIG
+1201 LQEQLAGLIG
-1211 KAIGAIEG
+1211 RAIGVIES
-1219 HLETLHLQEHDR
+1219 HLETLHLQEHQR
-1231 LRKNCEEQLQ
+1231 LRKNCEEQIQ
-1241 RLKQKHMME
+1241 RIKQKHMME
-1250 RLECELQHSEELE
+1250 RLECELQHNEELATV
-1263 RLRKQQQQHHHHQQ
+1263 RRQQEEQQVQQ
-1277 QQSGPASQQQPCE
+1277 PGPASQHQVE
-1290 QQQQQQPNAVGP
+1290 QSSVAGP

-1310 DLYVENA
+1310 DLYVENS

-1360 GSRVACA
+1360 GSSRMTCS

>member
-1 MEEEQDAGVA
+1 MPTCTCANSAFARHLVHRATPDDRLKVFSLGGESMEEEQDAAVA
-11 QLWEVFDACDTE
+11 QLREVFDACDTE
-23 RTGRLDARGL
+23 RTGRLDAAGL
-33 QLLCHRLQ
+33 RRLCHRLQ
-41 LANRAPALVHH
+41 LAHRAPALVHY
-52 LLGRRQEGG
+52 LLGGRRGPDVGGGEEG
-61 DGRPAATV
+61 PATV
-69 SFEQFKEGF
+69 SFEEFKEGF
-78 ISILTEAEDEPPPS
+78 ISILMEAEDETSPS
-92 ESVTSD
+92 EQPPGGVAASAVGGASGEGHEAVTS
-98 VPGASSEAGESQE
+98 
-111 APGSKKA
+111 KKD
-118 AVLARKAPSRTGHKG
+118 
-133 ATKHCRASY
+133 

-159 SRPVSQAD
+159 SRPASQAD

-177 FSADEVLGPAMA
+177 FSADEVLGPAA
-189 ESAGNVAPKADP
+189 TDTAGGTAAPKVDP
-201 SDTQAKTSSSAP
+201 GEQQP
-213 KATAGIL
+213 KAL
-220 PTGMLSYPESGFD
+220 PTITTGKKASAAIVAANTLSYPESGFED
-233 DAAQFAGKFSSGDFS
+233 STGKFSSSEFVGS
-248 SALGLSKDSA
+248 SSPMCIEEKDAAEEERVRGLS
-258 EGMREL
+258 
-264 ASEGPLMPPALFAT
+264 SEGGPPMPPVSFAA
-278 GFDIA
+278 GFDIG
-283 SSPMFGQSFTV
+283 SSPMFGQSFTMSA
-294 GGGSESAES
+294 GSESAES

-384 SRSVTPPPLTSPLP
+384 SRSVTPPPHLASPMP
-398 LVPPSP
+398 LVLPSP
-404 TPCAKQLGPS
+404 VPS
-414 ERSAANKPT
+414 TKPLKGSSEHATGKSAS
-423 GSPGHHRHHPSY
+423 SPGHHRHHPGY
-435 RRNRGVQQ
+435 RRNRGGQK
-443 FKDTAAADDEMS
+443 FKETATADDDEMS

-481 YAESQAVVSFWESLG
+481 YAESQAVVSLWDSLG
-496 LTGCASILK
+496 LTGGARVLK

-525 EEMSSVAAGNASTTY
+525 EEMASLVAGNTSSSY

-583 QEVDEHHARMEKA
+583 QEVDEHHAKMEKA
-596 SENRLL
+596 SENRLM
-602 TLEKRHTEQLREVT
+602 TLEKRHSEQLREVT

-629 LTRLRQRNEDEL
+629 LARLRQRSEDEL
-641 SALRADELRL
+641 SALRADEIRL

-656 TLEQENCRLELELQ
+656 ALEQENRRLEMELQ
-670 EYSERYRELHR
+670 EYSERYSELHR
-681 LGESQQK
+681 LGETQQK
-688 ELESVGQL
+688 ELESVVEL

-703 ESGQTFLND
+703 ESGQTLLND
-712 EHYQKILQ
+712 EHCQKIVH
-720 ELEVMRKQNKE
+720 ELESMQKQNKE

-742 LETLRQQLNSGSGSR
+742 LETLRQQQGASR
-757 SSAHGKRHRRSGS
+757 TSAHGKRHRRSGS

-803 IRKRAGFSASTGS
+803 IRKRAGFSVSSSGP
-816 EGLWHELTLAHSSH
+816 EG
-830 NGAGILPCVAD
+830 IPCVAD

-846 LDADELGEAQREPLE
+846 LEAEDLGEAQREPLE

-875 ERWRQRVTDLEAQLC
+875 ERWRQRVVDLEAQLC

-913 LSMRSVLAERLRA
+913 LSMRNVLAERLRA
-926 DVTALQNQLAQQ
+926 DVTALQNQLSQQ

-946 SAREHEVAQLGEMKR
+946 ALREQERAQLAEQRR
-961 ASETTAQALQASVMR
+961 ASEARVQALQVT
-976 FVRGCASSRSDVFAP
+976 
-991 QAKLEEAQK
+991 LEETERKAGK
-1000 NAADEWNS
+1000 ELARNS
-1008 KREAWN
+1008 EAWK
-1014 AEREALLANIE
+1014 AEREALLSNIE
-1025 VKAKQL
+1025 
-1031 NELKRSLAEVTASS
+1031 LKTQQIEDLKHALAEVTAR
-1045 GTMGRLQG
+1045 TPADVHRQRG
-1053 DAEASSAA
+1053 DAEASSATA
-1061 GVEGGTPSMQAM
+1061 IEGERSNLQAA
-1073 YESKLAEVRC
+1073 YESRLAEVRC
-1083 QVEQDLVRKV
+1083 QVEEDLVQKV

-1102 TSLEQNLRLQPSRR
+1102 TSLEQNLKLQPSRR
-1116 DSDPQSQ
+1116 SSDPQAQ
-1123 LRRPQDLTAQLTEDI
+1123 LRPQDLTAQLTEDI

-1143 QCLRCGAWSTTTA
+1143 QCLRCGGA
-1156 AAGTD
+1156 ARTD
-1161 GDVETLGGARN
+1161 APASDGRLQG
-1172 QPGTGGASST
+1172 GTGSGDGAS
-1182 PSDGGDPGSSP
+1182 GDAGDAGASP
-1193 HSVTSGAS
+1193 HGSTSGSS

-1211 KAIGAIEG
+1211 RAIGVIES
-1219 HLETLHLQEHDR
+1219 HLETLHLQEHQR
-1231 LRKNCEEQLQ
+1231 LRKNCDEQIQ
-1241 RLKQKHMME
+1241 RIKQKHMMD
-1250 RLECELQHSEELE
+1250 RLECELQHNEELATV
-1263 RLRKQQQQHHHHQQ
+1263 RRQQ
-1277 QQSGPASQQQPCE
+1277 E
-1290 QQQQQQPNAVGP
+1290 EVQQQQQQPGLAHQHQVEQSSVAGP

-1310 DLYVENA
+1310 DLYVENS
-1317 RLLRALQRAEDGRR
+1317 RLLRTLQRAEDGRR

-1360 GSRVACA
+1360 GSSRMTCS

>member
-11 QLWEVFDACDTE
+11 QLWEVFDACDTA

-78 ISILTEAEDEPPPS
+78 ISILTEAEDEPPSS

-111 APGSKKA
+111 APGSKKD
-118 AVLARKAPSRTGHKG
+118 
-133 ATKHCRASY
+133 

-177 FSADEVLGPAMA
+177 FSADEVLGPTMA

-213 KATAGIL
+213 KATAGML
-220 PTGMLSYPESGFD
+220 LTGMLSYPESGFD
-233 DAAQFAGKFSSGDFS
+233 DAGQFPGKFSSGDFS
-248 SALGLSKDSA
+248 SASGLSKDSA

-525 EEMSSVAAGNASTTY
+525 EEMASVAAGNASTTY

-830 NGAGILPCVAD
+830 SILPCVAD

-875 ERWRQRVTDLEAQLC
+875 ERWRQRVADLEAQLC

-946 SAREHEVAQLGEMKR
+946 SAREHEVAQLGELKR
-961 ASETTAQALQASVMR
+961 ASETTAQALQA
-976 FVRGCASSRSDVFAP
+976 
-991 QAKLEEAQK
+991 KLEEAQK
-1000 NAADEWNS
+1000 KAADESNS

-1014 AEREALLANIE
+1014 AEREALLASIE

-1031 NELKRSLAEVTASS
+1031 NELKRSLAEATASS

-1053 DAEASSAA
+1053 DAGASSAA
-1061 GVEGGTPSMQAM
+1061 GVEGETPGMQAM

-1143 QCLRCGAWSTTTA
+1143 QCLRCGAWTTTTA

-1161 GDVETLGGARN
+1161 GDVEAQGGARN
-1172 QPGTGGASST
+1172 QPGTGGARST
-1182 PSDGGDPGSSP
+1182 PSDGGDPGASP

-1250 RLECELQHSEELE
+1250 RLECELQHNEELE
-1263 RLRKQQQQHHHHQQ
+1263 RLRKQHQHQHHQQQQ

-1290 QQQQQQPNAVGP
+1290 QQHQPNAVGP

>member
-1 MEEEQDAGVA
+1 MKAGHGMLVVGF
-11 QLWEVFDACDTE
+11 LWI
-23 RTGRLDARGL
+23 
-33 QLLCHRLQ
+33 H
-41 LANRAPALVHH
+41 PALWH
-52 LLGRRQEGG
+52 Q
-61 DGRPAATV
+61 
-69 SFEQFKEGF
+69 
-78 ISILTEAEDEPPPS
+78 
-92 ESVTSD
+92 
-98 VPGASSEAGESQE
+98 
-111 APGSKKA
+111 
-118 AVLARKAPSRTGHKG
+118 
-133 ATKHCRASY
+133 
-142 REVSPKYVLGEK
+142 
-154 KYGRR
+154 
-159 SRPVSQAD
+159 
-167 VDVEISSDED
+167 
-177 FSADEVLGPAMA
+177 
-189 ESAGNVAPKADP
+189 
-201 SDTQAKTSSSAP
+201 
-213 KATAGIL
+213 
-220 PTGMLSYPESGFD
+220 
-233 DAAQFAGKFSSGDFS
+233 
-248 SALGLSKDSA
+248 
-258 EGMREL
+258 
-264 ASEGPLMPPALFAT
+264 
-278 GFDIA
+278 
-283 SSPMFGQSFTV
+283 
-294 GGGSESAES
+294 
-303 SLTLLETNPEEYLRA
+303 
-318 TWRKLNVGS
+318 
-327 DGYLHVDELAGVCE
+327 
-341 HIGMEMDEEMIGQLF
+341 
-356 HTLDS
+356 
-361 DQDGKISF
+361 
-369 QEFLQGMFQHGRAPG
+369 
-384 SRSVTPPPLTSPLP
+384 
-398 LVPPSP
+398 
-404 TPCAKQLGPS
+404 
-414 ERSAANKPT
+414 
-423 GSPGHHRHHPSY
+423 
-435 RRNRGVQQ
+435 
-443 FKDTAAADDEMS
+443 
-455 DKPVSGAVVPIWES
+455 
-469 GIFSSIDPDNTG
+469 
-481 YAESQAVVSFWESLG
+481 
-496 LTGCASILK
+496 

-525 EEMSSVAAGNASTTY
+525 EEMASVAAGNASTTY

-641 SALRADELRL
+641 SALRAEELRL

-720 ELEVMRKQNKE
+720 ELEAMRKQNKE

-830 NGAGILPCVAD
+830 SILPCVAD

-846 LDADELGEAQREPLE
+846 LDADDLGEAQREPLE

-875 ERWRQRVTDLEAQLC
+875 ERWRQRVADLEAQLC

-938 REQLAAEL
+938 REQLSAEL

-961 ASETTAQALQASVMR
+961 ASETTAQALQA
-976 FVRGCASSRSDVFAP
+976 
-991 QAKLEEAQK
+991 KLEEAQK
-1000 NAADEWNS
+1000 KAADESNS

-1014 AEREALLANIE
+1014 AEREALLASIE

-1031 NELKRSLAEVTASS
+1031 NELKRSLADATALS
-1045 GTMGRLQG
+1045 GTVGRLQG

-1061 GVEGGTPSMQAM
+1061 GVEGETPSMQAM

-1123 LRRPQDLTAQLTEDI
+1123 LKRPQDLTAQLTEDI

-1143 QCLRCGAWSTTTA
+1143 QCLRCGAWTTTTA

-1161 GDVETLGGARN
+1161 GDAEALGGARN
-1172 QPGTGGASST
+1172 QAGTGGASCT
-1182 PSDGGDPGSSP
+1182 PSDGGDPGCASP

-1211 KAIGAIEG
+1211 KAIGAIEA

-1250 RLECELQHSEELE
+1250 RLECELQHNEELE
-1263 RLRKQQQQHHHHQQ
+1263 RLRKQHQHQHHHQQQQ

-1290 QQQQQQPNAVGP
+1290 QQQQQHQPSAVGP

>member
-98 VPGASSEAGESQE
+98 VPGAPSEAGESQE
-111 APGSKKA
+111 APGSKKD
-118 AVLARKAPSRTGHKG
+118 
-133 ATKHCRASY
+133 

-220 PTGMLSYPESGFD
+220 PTGLLSYPESSFD
-233 DAAQFAGKFSSGDFS
+233 DAGQFPGKFSSGDFS
-248 SALGLSKDSA
+248 SASGLSKDSA

-327 DGYLHVDELAGVCE
+327 NGYLHVDELAGVCE

-414 ERSAANKPT
+414 EHSAANKPT

-641 SALRADELRL
+641 SALRAEELRL

-830 NGAGILPCVAD
+830 SILPCVAD

-875 ERWRQRVTDLEAQLC
+875 ERWRQRVADLEAQLC

-946 SAREHEVAQLGEMKR
+946 SAREHEVAQLGELKR
-961 ASETTAQALQASVMR
+961 ASETTAQALQA
-976 FVRGCASSRSDVFAP
+976 
-991 QAKLEEAQK
+991 KLEEAQK
-1000 NAADEWNS
+1000 KAADESNS

-1014 AEREALLANIE
+1014 AEREALLASIE

-1031 NELKRSLAEVTASS
+1031 NELKRSLAEATASS
-1045 GTMGRLQG
+1045 GTVGRLQG
-1053 DAEASSAA
+1053 DAEASTAA
-1061 GVEGGTPSMQAM
+1061 GVEGETPSMQAM

-1143 QCLRCGAWSTTTA
+1143 QCLRCGAWSTATA

-1161 GDVETLGGARN
+1161 GDAETLGGARN
-1172 QPGTGGASST
+1172 QAGTGGASST
-1182 PSDGGDPGSSP
+1182 PRDGGDPGASP

-1211 KAIGAIEG
+1211 KAIGAIEA

-1250 RLECELQHSEELE
+1250 RLECELQHNEELE
-1263 RLRKQQQQHHHHQQ
+1263 RLRKQHQHQHHQHQHLQQ

-1290 QQQQQQPNAVGP
+1290 QQQHQPSAVGP

>member
-52 LLGRRQEGG
+52 LLGRRQD
-61 DGRPAATV
+61 DGLPAATV
-69 SFEQFKEGF
+69 SFEEFKEGF

-92 ESVTSD
+92 ELVTSD
-98 VPGASSEAGESQE
+98 VPGASNEAGESQE
-111 APGSKKA
+111 ASGSKKD
-118 AVLARKAPSRTGHKG
+118 
-133 ATKHCRASY
+133 

-177 FSADEVLGPAMA
+177 FSADEVLGPATA
-189 ESAGNVAPKADP
+189 ESAGNAAPKADP
-201 SDTQAKTSSSAP
+201 SDAQAKTSSSMP
-213 KATAGIL
+213 KATAAIL

-233 DAAQFAGKFSSGDFS
+233 DAGQFTGKFSSGDFS
-248 SALGLSKDSA
+248 SASGLSKDSA

-264 ASEGPLMPPALFAT
+264 ASEGPLLPPALFAT

-318 TWRKLNVGS
+318 TWQKLNVGS

-384 SRSVTPPPLTSPLP
+384 SRSVTPPPLASPLP

-414 ERSAANKPT
+414 DRSAANKQT

-496 LTGCASILK
+496 LSGGASILK

-525 EEMSSVAAGNASTTY
+525 EEMSSVAAGNASTSY

-583 QEVDEHHARMEKA
+583 QEVDEHHAKMEKA

-629 LTRLRQRNEDEL
+629 LTRLRQRSEDEL
-641 SALRADELRL
+641 SALRAEELRL

-670 EYSERYRELHR
+670 EYSERYRDLHR

-688 ELESVGQL
+688 ELESVAQL
-696 KQKIADL
+696 KQKVADL

-720 ELEVMRKQNKE
+720 ELEVMCKQNKE

-742 LETLRQQLNSGSGSR
+742 LETLRQQLNSSSGSR

-803 IRKRAGFSASTGS
+803 IRKRAGFSVSTGS
-816 EGLWHELTLAHSSH
+816 EG
-830 NGAGILPCVAD
+830 IPCVAD

-875 ERWRQRVTDLEAQLC
+875 ERWRHRCADLEAQLC

-938 REQLAAEL
+938 REQLASEL
-946 SAREHEVAQLGEMKR
+946 SAREHEVAQLGEQKR
-961 ASETTAQALQASVMR
+961 ASETTVQTL
-976 FVRGCASSRSDVFAP
+976 
-991 QAKLEEAQK
+991 QAKLEEAQRK
-1000 NAADEWNS
+1000 AADESNS

-1014 AEREALLANIE
+1014 AERQALLTNIE

-1031 NELKRSLAEVTASS
+1031 DELQRSLAEATASTV
-1045 GTMGRLQG
+1045 GVMGRLQG

-1061 GVEGGTPSMQAM
+1061 GVEGETRSLQAM

-1116 DSDPQSQ
+1116 DSDPQAQ

-1143 QCLRCGAWSTTTA
+1143 QCLRCGAGGTTTA
-1156 AAGTD
+1156 ASTD
-1161 GDVETLGGARN
+1161 GDAEKQGGARN
-1172 QPGTGGASST
+1172 QAGTGDASCT
-1182 PSDGGDPGSSP
+1182 PSDSGDPSASP

-1201 LQEQLASLIG
+1201 LQEQLANLIS
-1211 KAIGAIEG
+1211 KAISTIES
-1219 HLETLHLQEHDR
+1219 HLETLHLQEHER
-1231 LRKNCEEQLQ
+1231 LRKNCEEQLH

-1250 RLECELQHSEELE
+1250 RLECELHHNEELE
-1263 RLRKQQQQHHHHQQ
+1263 RLRKQQHHHQQ

-1290 QQQQQQPNAVGP
+1290 QQQQSNAVGP
-1302 SKIDTLLR
+1302 SKVDTLLR

-1360 GSRVACA
+1360 GGSSRVACA